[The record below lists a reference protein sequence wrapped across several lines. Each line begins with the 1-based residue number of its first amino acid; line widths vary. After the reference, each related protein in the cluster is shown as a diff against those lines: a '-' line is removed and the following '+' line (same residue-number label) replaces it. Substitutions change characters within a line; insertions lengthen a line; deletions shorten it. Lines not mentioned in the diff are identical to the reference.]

1 MTWKKLKYH
10 LDELQ
15 GVIVK
20 IIGIIGL
27 FLLLGQALAPKF
39 WEFWKAWKP

>member
-15 GVIVK
+15 GIIVK
-20 IIGIIGL
+20 VLGIIGI
-27 FLLLGQALAPKF
+27 FLLLAQALAPKF
-39 WEFWKAWKP
+39 WEFIKAWRQ